1 MKPPLVSVV
10 TPFYNGVDYLRA
22 CMESVLRQ
30 DYPNFEY
37 IVQDNCSDDGA
48 SRIAEELARKDPRI
62 RLFRNDKL
70 LGQVPN
76 YNLAITR
83 CSPESTYIKLAQA
96 DDWLL
101 PGCLSEMVAAGER
114 NPSAAVVAA
123 HYHLGDS
130 IGATPLPTDQEL
142 FSGRDIVR
150 RQLLEDCWYFGS
162 PTTVMYRA
170 APIRQRPRTYWEGR
184 YHEDTDLCY
193 ELMREHDLAFC
204 HKILTAVR
212 TDNPSIKTRTASF
225 NAHALDRLI
234 QVETHGKFFLTE
246 AEFAKTRKRIMSD
259 YYAALSSRALRG
271 APTGFWAYHERGL
284 AMVHLKIET
293 WRLFVGAARRLRKL
307 LFNPGQTAATL
318 INAHIRRNTG
328 RSA

>member
-1 MKPPLVSVV
+1 MNPPLVSVV

-22 CMESVLRQ
+22 CMESVLQQ

-70 LGQVPN
+70 LPQVPN
-76 YNLAITR
+76 YNLAIAK
-83 CSPESTYIKLAQA
+83 CCPESTYIKVAQA

-101 PGCLSEMVAAGER
+101 PGCLSEMVGAGER
-114 NPSAAVVAA
+114 NPSAAVVTA

-130 IGATPLPTDQEL
+130 IGATPLATDKEL
-142 FSGRDIVR
+142 FSGRDVAR
-150 RQLLEDCWYFGS
+150 WQLLDDSWYFGS

-170 APIRQRPRTYWEGR
+170 APIRKRPQVYWEGR

-212 TDNPSIKTRTASF
+212 MDNPSIKTRTASF
-225 NAHALDRLI
+225 NAYPLDRLI
-234 QVETHGKFFLTE
+234 QLETHGKYFLSDSE
-246 AEFAKTRKRIMSD
+246 LASTRKRFMD
-259 YYAALSSRALRG
+259 EYYAAIASRALRG
-271 APTGFWAYHERGL
+271 APKGFWAYHERGL
-284 AMVHLKIET
+284 AMVNLKIEN
-293 WRLFVGAARRLRKL
+293 WRLFRGVARRLQQL
-307 LFNPGQTAATL
+307 LFNPGQTAQTL
-318 INAHIRRNTG
+318 INAHIRRDTG